1 MGKIRVPAYKD
12 EPEEL
17 VNGLHDALI
26 SEEVFYK
33 VQEVLDG
40 KLRSKPKLEKTI
52 NPDLFL
58 RKFIVCPKCGHAFT
72 GSRSKGNG
80 GYYTYYN
87 CCEDAKHIRVRAEDA
102 NNAFARYVG
111 CLKPKTAVLK
121 LFEAILMDVQGD
133 SKREIRDEISVLRK
147 QLLDKQQ
154 QIENTEDLL
163 ITDNTHSE
171 RYMKIIG
178 RYEKEVLDIQSRIT
192 ILETGN
198 RTNLEPKL
206 KYAMSLIDN
215 LDRYILDAPVEVK
228 FKLIGSM
235 FDGKIEFD
243 GKSYRT
249 NSYNKVLELIYEQTN
264 ELRGGENRKE
274 DSQIENPQF
283 STRTRA
289 RTGMGCPNG
298 V

>member
-1 MGKIRVPAYKD
+1 
-12 EPEEL
+12 
-17 VNGLHDALI
+17 
-26 SEEVFYK
+26 
-33 VQEVLDG
+33 
-40 KLRSKPKLEKTI
+40 
-52 NPDLFL
+52 
-58 RKFIVCPKCGHAFT
+58 
-72 GSRSKGNG
+72 
-80 GYYTYYN
+80 
-87 CCEDAKHIRVRAEDA
+87 
-102 NNAFARYVG
+102 
-111 CLKPKTAVLK
+111 
-121 LFEAILMDVQGD
+121 
-133 SKREIRDEISVLRK
+133 
-147 QLLDKQQ
+147 
-154 QIENTEDLL
+154 
-163 ITDNTHSE
+163 
-171 RYMKIIG
+171 
-178 RYEKEVLDIQSRIT
+178 
-192 ILETGN
+192 
-198 RTNLEPKL
+198 
-206 KYAMSLIDN
+206 MSLIDN